1 MNKKTLL
8 TSLMSIAMLAS
19 IASGATYAL
28 FTAEDNVNIAI
39 NAAKVNVKATISD
52 LSLSSKVGS
61 NETIGSWANGG
72 TATLTNNQIT
82 LTNMTP
88 GDKVSFN
95 ITVTNNSN
103 VRVQSRNTYVASG
116 ELLGAL
122 NITGFGSAQS
132 VGFSNWEVLEVGS
145 APVTYPI
152 EITFDENAGD
162 EYQEKTAVIDFA
174 VEAVQGNAEVV
185 NPYDYD
191 ASTHTYTINDEAGMM
206 MLGDLASNF
215 YDYGG
220 GNRWNVKLSK
230 DMDMSSYEWKGLTFG
245 HFTTLDGQG
254 HTVKNL
260 NCVMDEMGR
269 SGFISIVKNTM
280 VENLVLENVNCAG
293 TQAGIVA
300 GHALHGDGSYTH
312 FKNVTIKGNN
322 TVSYQKSSYEYQEE
336 YNGVGA
342 VFGVGKKF
350 TDDAITI
357 ADGATVTVNYNGMV
371 TRMETGNEF
380 AFRFNSDVEVPVVN
394 NGTVV
399 VNGEVAIKKDVSNDA
414 AFDSTISEAF
424 ASGEKV
430 NIELAAGTYTLP
442 SNSASADI
450 TITGTKDSVVDIT
463 LGAYLEN
470 SSVAFEGVTIKGSTG
485 KANGN
490 GSDYAAL
497 YSYDVTYTNCYFDG
511 GFRVGRDGAKF
522 IECTFDLTSNSNTG
536 VEYVWAYGNDVTF
549 EKCTFNTDGKAIL
562 LYSDGPGTN
571 TADGISSVVV
581 NECTFNATRG
591 NTAYAIANQNC
602 AAIEID
608 NHGNGA
614 NLTTSGNT
622 YSSNFSGEWRI
633 KSYYSGRQSV
643 TVNGTAYTS
652 LALDGKTMTIDSNR
666 NVTIVD

>member
-61 NETIGSWANGG
+61 NETVGSWANGG

-394 NGTVV
+394 NGTVTTNGSWYAYTTDDGV
-399 VNGEVAIKKDVSNDA
+399 AIDEQGNYGVFNASGLVSLHNMIEDKVDLNNKTVTLLDDMDMTGTPWTTISQIHYEFGHKVNGMVFDGNGHTISNMEITGSGMFDMFVTSSPVTFKNLTMDNINAIEEPYGGNQFKGVFVGNLYSDLYFDNVTVSNSKISGYWGLGAFVGIAGNENDVNLYFNNCAVRNFTIDA
-414 AFDSTISEAF
+414 PWNYYIAGFVGLVNDENNSSITFTGSNVVENFTVNAVGGRVYEIGGAIHSTISEA
-424 ASGEKV
+424 
-430 NIELAAGTYTLP
+430 
-442 SNSASADI
+442 
-450 TITGTKDSVVDIT
+450 
-463 LGAYLEN
+463 EN
-470 SSVAFEGVTIKGSTG
+470 
-485 KANGN
+485 
-490 GSDYAAL
+490 
-497 YSYDVTYTNCYFDG
+497 
-511 GFRVGRDGAKF
+511 
-522 IECTFDLTSNSNTG
+522 
-536 VEYVWAYGNDVTF
+536 
-549 EKCTFNTDGKAIL
+549 
-562 LYSDGPGTN
+562 
-571 TADGISSVVV
+571 
-581 NECTFNATRG
+581 
-591 NTAYAIANQNC
+591 
-602 AAIEID
+602 
-608 NHGNGA
+608 
-614 NLTTSGNT
+614 
-622 YSSNFSGEWRI
+622 
-633 KSYYSGRQSV
+633 V
-643 TVNGTAYTS
+643 TVSGYTVNY
-652 LALDGKTMTIDSNR
+652 L
-666 NVTIVD
+666 

>member
-61 NETIGSWANGG
+61 NETVGSWANGG

-254 HTVKNL
+254 HIVKNL

-380 AFRFNSDVEVPVVN
+380 AFRFNSDVDVPVVN
-394 NGTVV
+394 NGIVTTNGSWYAYTTDAGVAVDEQGNYGVFNASGLVSLHNMIEDKVDLNNKTVTLLDDMDMTGTPWTTIDRV
-399 VNGEVAIKKDVSNDA
+399 HYEFGHKVNGMV
-414 AFDSTISEAF
+414 FDGNGHTISNME
-424 ASGEKV
+424 
-430 NIELAAGTYTLP
+430 
-442 SNSASADI
+442 
-450 TITGTKDSVVDIT
+450 ITGSGMFDMFVT
-463 LGAYLEN
+463 
-470 SSVAFEGVTIKGSTG
+470 SSP
-485 KANGN
+485 
-490 GSDYAAL
+490 
-497 YSYDVTYTNCYFDG
+497 
-511 GFRVGRDGAKF
+511 
-522 IECTFDLTSNSNTG
+522 
-536 VEYVWAYGNDVTF
+536 VTF
-549 EKCTFNTDGKAIL
+549 KNLTMDNINAIEEPVYGGNQFKGVFVGN
-562 LYSDGPGTN
+562 LYSDLYFDNVTVSNSKISGYWGLG
-571 TADGISSVVV
+571 AFVGIAGNENDV
-581 NECTFNATRG
+581 NLYFS
-591 NTAYAIANQNC
+591 NC
-602 AAIEID
+602 AVRNFTID
-608 NHGNGA
+608 APWNYY
-614 NLTTSGNT
+614 TSGFVGLVNDENK
-622 YSSNFSGEWRI
+622 SSF
-633 KSYYSGRQSV
+633 
-643 TVNGTAYTS
+643 
-652 LALDGKTMTIDSNR
+652 
-666 NVTIVD
+666 